1 MVGGTTNPN
10 KSSVQTQT
18 FIMPLNTKV
27 RPHIFKTTYW
37 VGEQRCGVE
46 SSYLS
51 DARVRGIRL
60 YADNYQG
67 KDIPKFE
74 LSFYADNKP
83 FVDENGIQD
92 AENKVRNVYKI
103 QSSFSLKGRELLN
116 NVASA
121 IVQGYNEMSIS
132 IKPAFGKNEKTG
144 KYDVPIRDKEGNQ
157 VYNILVFVPKEGGG
171 VTRVMPLFANAD
183 FCDHPLKDE
192 YIKVEEK
199 CKDAESGNPARKFWE
214 EFISNELQKKAFEMY
229 QADMKEKGIEVE
241 VEDWD
246 EYKLKHILPQG
257 STDQTS
263 DDEVDAQND
272 EVPEP
277 TNAGADDDLPF

>member
-10 KSSVQTQT
+10 KSSVKTQT

-60 YADNYQG
+60 YADSFQG

-74 LSFYADNKP
+74 LSFYADDKP
-83 FVDENGIQD
+83 FVDENGVQD

-132 IKPAFGKNEKTG
+132 IKQAFGKNEKTG
-144 KYDVPIRDKEGNQ
+144 KYDVPIRDKEGNN

-171 VTRVMPLFANAD
+171 VTRVLPLFADAD

-192 YIKVEEK
+192 FIKVEEK
-199 CKDAESGNPARKFWE
+199 CRDAESGNPARKFWE
-214 EFISNELQKKAFEMY
+214 EFIANELQKKAFELY
-229 QADMKEKGIEVE
+229 QSDMEQKGITVE
-241 VEDWD
+241 VEDWK
-246 EYKLKHILPQG
+246 EYKLKHILPNSQD
-257 STDQTS
+257 TDEAQ
-263 DDEVDAQND
+263 DEPVA
-272 EVPEP
+272 E
-277 TNAGADDDLPF
+277 TAAGVDDDLPF